1 MADKLLTQAK
11 ALWKSQLQ
19 VRKDAEELVKLSA
32 SNPDIDKLAK
42 LMLDNARLALLQ
54 AQKFVEKLGG

>member
-1 MADKLLTQAK
+1 M
-11 ALWKSQLQ
+11 
-19 VRKDAEELVKLSA
+19 RKDAEELVKLSA

-54 AQKFVEKLGG
+54 AQKIVEKLGG

>member
-19 VRKDAEELVKLSA
+19 VRKDADELLKLSA
-32 SNPDIDKLAK
+32 NDPDTQKLAR
-42 LMLDNARLALLQ
+42 LMLDNARVALLQ
-54 AQKFVEKLGG
+54 AQKIVEKLGG